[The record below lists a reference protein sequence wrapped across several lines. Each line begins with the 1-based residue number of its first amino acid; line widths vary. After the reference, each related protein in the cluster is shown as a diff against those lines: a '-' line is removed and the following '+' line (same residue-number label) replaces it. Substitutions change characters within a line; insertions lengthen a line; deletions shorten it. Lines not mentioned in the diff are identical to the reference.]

1 MSLLDLADRCDIC
14 DLDVINN
21 IFKLWLADSDCYRAC
36 GFYNGISGVINA
48 LPENWEDWVLY
59 HCTHLSNYG
68 DYCCIIAPP
77 DFEAEYTVYEPFRMI
92 DMGELRVWDEGPIR
106 ELYTVKELINWYEKN
121 K

>member
-36 GFYNGISGVINA
+36 GFYKGISGVINT

-77 DFEAEYTVYEPFRMI
+77 DFEDEYAVYEPFRMI
-92 DMGELRVWDEGPIR
+92 DMGELRAWDEGPIR